1 MTSQFIRALLALLA
15 VAFCGCIQAAPAAID
30 APDGV
35 EAAAPGT
42 LLRAAPMSGAPLGAS
57 ASRILYTSLGER
69 GEPIVVSGV
78 VIVPD
83 TPVPAGGRPMV
94 AWAHP
99 TTGIVPACAPSL
111 ALQVFRSIP
120 GLPEM
125 LAHGWVVV
133 ATDYPGLGTAGP
145 HPYLVGGSEARS
157 VLDALRA
164 ARALPNA
171 HAGPRFAVWGHSQGG
186 QAALFTGLMARS
198 YAPELRLEGVAAAA
212 PATDLLALLR
222 DDFDS
227 VGGRNLSAMTLWSWS
242 RVYGLPIDKLVVP
255 QAMPA
260 VDALAHECIE
270 SAFDVVRRMVT
281 GRNLGHAFLSVGDF
295 GKLEPWRSMLALNS
309 PGPLPRGV
317 PLFIAQG
324 DADGLVRPDVT
335 RAYAARQCAAGGSVR
350 LVMLPGVNHGF
361 AGRDG
366 AAPAVAW
373 IADRFAGVPA
383 PSDCAGGMQR
393 GA

>member
-1 MTSQFIRALLALLA
+1 MRSQFLRALLALLA
-15 VAFCGCIQAAPAAID
+15 AAFCGF
-30 APDGV
+30 V
-35 EAAAPGT
+35 HAAPGV
-42 LLRAAPMSGAPLGAS
+42 LLRAAPMSGAPMGAS

-69 GEPIVVSGV
+69 GEPIVVSGIV
-78 VIVPD
+78 VVPEG
-83 TPVPAGGRPMV
+83 PVPPGGRPMV

-111 ALQVFRSIP
+111 ALQVFRRIP

-157 VLDALRA
+157 VLDSLRA

-171 HAGPRFAVWGHSQGG
+171 HAGSRFAVWGHSQGG
-186 QAALFTGLMARS
+186 QAALFTGLMARQ
-198 YAPELRLEGVAAAA
+198 YAPELTLEGVAAAA
-212 PATDLLALLR
+212 PATDLLALLD

-227 VGGRNLSAMTLWSWS
+227 IGGRNLSAMTLWSWS
-242 RVYGLPIDKLVVP
+242 RVYGLPIDKLVLP

-260 VDALAHECIE
+260 VDALANECIE
-270 SAFDVVRRMVT
+270 SAFDIVRRMVS
-281 GRNLGHAFLSVGDF
+281 GRSLAHTFLSVGNF
-295 GKLEPWRSMLALNS
+295 SKLEPWRSMLALNS

-324 DADGLVRPDVT
+324 EADGLVRPDVT

-350 LVMLPGVNHGF
+350 LLMLPGVNHGF

-373 IADRFAGVPA
+373 MADRFAGLPVPN
-383 PSDCAGGMQR
+383 DCAGALQQ